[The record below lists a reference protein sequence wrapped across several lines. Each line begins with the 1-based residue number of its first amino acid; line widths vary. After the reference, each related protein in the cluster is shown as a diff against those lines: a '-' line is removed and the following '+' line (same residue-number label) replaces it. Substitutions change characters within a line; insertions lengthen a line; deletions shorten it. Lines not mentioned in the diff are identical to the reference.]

1 MAEQVK
7 KASHYQNDN
16 PLYEVW
22 RVIRAWKLNFNKG
35 SAVKYIAR
43 AGKKDDEI
51 MELEKA
57 REFLAFEIEAI
68 KEQRAKEA
76 ERKAQEPKKHFV
88 KPECTEVDPF
98 KDLLDTVGNLTGAE
112 VVKIAIK
119 IPDGTDPERI
129 ISEIEK
135 RLRS

>member
-22 RVIRAWKLNFNKG
+22 RVIRAWKLNFNRG

-57 REFLAFEIEAI
+57 REFLALEIEAI
-68 KEQRAKEA
+68 KAEREA
-76 ERKAQEPKKHFV
+76 ERSKATKPKFPIV
-88 KPECTEVDPF
+88 LEVPAGTPTE
-98 KDLLDTVGNLTGAE
+98 E
-112 VVKIAIK
+112 IIQMAIK
-119 IPDGTDPERI
+119 KILGED
-129 ISEIEK
+129 
-135 RLRS
+135 

>member
-57 REFLAFEIEAI
+57 REFLALEIEAI
-68 KEQRAKEA
+68 KEERSKA
-76 ERKAQEPKKHFV
+76 ENKKVQEMLHSKEPK
-88 KPECTEVDPF
+88 CTFNPVFAELEGGKGVCVGTMEI
-98 KDLLDTVGNLTGAE
+98 TVPAGA
-112 VVKIAIK
+112 
-119 IPDGTDPERI
+119 DPEDI
-129 ISEIEK
+129 IKAVVSK
-135 RLRS
+135 LYGGA